1 MEDPL
6 LVWWSLLWLGVITG
20 SGPGAATT
28 RVWVTLTAW
37 DTPILQVYCPA
48 HKVGIEDIVCNVV
61 YYDVESIDN
70 IDMRS
75 DTLDPWH
82 HIKS

>member
-1 MEDPL
+1 MHLPKLEAGRVGEAAL
-6 LVWWSLLWLGVITG
+6 LVWPVSLLWLGVITG

-48 HKVGIEDIVCNVV
+48 DKVGIEDIVCRVCSV
-61 YYDVESIDN
+61 
-70 IDMRS
+70 
-75 DTLDPWH
+75 L
-82 HIKS
+82 